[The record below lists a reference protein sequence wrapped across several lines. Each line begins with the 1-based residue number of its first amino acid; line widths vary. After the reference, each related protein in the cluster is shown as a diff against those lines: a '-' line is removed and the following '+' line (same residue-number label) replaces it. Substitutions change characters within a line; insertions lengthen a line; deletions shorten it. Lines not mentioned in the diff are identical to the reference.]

1 MHFWRSP
8 FAKGFGCYQCSCLT
22 TWTFS
27 ELCLRFHFRA
37 FDIQTFLKCL
47 EFPSLPTAAQN
58 LLVSVC
64 ASTSHIAFGFI
75 RMEPVFMILEQS
87 AAVAACMA
95 IDENIAVQDVEYEK
109 LKKVLTDKGQVLKLK
124 GTDGKL
130 RAKSI
135 SYLIITRICT

>member
-1 MHFWRSP
+1 
-8 FAKGFGCYQCSCLT
+8 
-22 TWTFS
+22 
-27 ELCLRFHFRA
+27 
-37 FDIQTFLKCL
+37 
-47 EFPSLPTAAQN
+47 
-58 LLVSVC
+58 
-64 ASTSHIAFGFI
+64 
-75 RMEPVFMILEQS
+75 MILEQS